1 MSGLLF
7 FFVIRITIQV
17 AKFGTISSRDR
28 KKFIC
33 SCECLILRVDGQGR
47 LIAPWLRNFKCF
59 SKLMYDIAP
68 KLKYINNTNV
78 LVQTIKLYGPK
89 LVLVCKVPL
98 DGSYGKQQISMM
110 FDMIKNQRKFFERIL
125 RQGVASDVVRN
136 LFNNEGK
143 KKFSISSVYI
153 EYANHDEKQFNRFA
167 NWGGSAFIDVDS
179 IF

>member
-1 MSGLLF
+1 
-7 FFVIRITIQV
+7 
-17 AKFGTISSRDR
+17 
-28 KKFIC
+28 
-33 SCECLILRVDGQGR
+33 
-47 LIAPWLRNFKCF
+47 
-59 SKLMYDIAP
+59 MYDIAP

-143 KKFSISSVYI
+143 KKF
-153 EYANHDEKQFNRFA
+153 
-167 NWGGSAFIDVDS
+167 
-179 IF
+179 